1 LTETVHKMLPAYGG
15 IGHNGPPPITEDE
28 TRIVLRA
35 TAETRLAVLS
45 SDYDA
50 AHLAWEFVSP
60 TIQKL
65 GNSIAKQ
72 VENYCSKFTSTLAV
86 TTALMAAGYVG
97 YELGFWNKA
106 QAISTMPEIAKHFP
120 R

>member
-1 LTETVHKMLPAYGG
+1 METMRKIRPAYGG
-15 IGHNGPPPITEDE
+15 IGHNGPPSITEAE

-50 AHLAWEFVSP
+50 AHLIWESIAPIVKGIGSD
-60 TIQKL
+60 
-65 GNSIAKQ
+65 IAKQ
-72 VENYCSKFTSTLAV
+72 VENYCTKFTGTLAV
-86 TTALMAAGYVG
+86 TTALMATGYIG

-106 QAISTMPEIAKHFP
+106 EAISAMLEIAKHLP
-120 R
+120 H